1 MRGLFRALVGR
12 CPLCGSKGI
21 WRSFGQTVDRCPRCN
36 YLYDREEG
44 YWVGGLIVNIAF
56 AMALF
61 FLLFVGGMLVTWPE
75 VPWTTLLIVNLVAL
89 GLGPVLFYPL
99 SKTIWVWL
107 DVTFLHPL
115 DRPSE
120 RTPNTR

>member
-1 MRGLFRALVGR
+1 MRRLIRALAGR

-21 WRSFGQTVDRCPRCN
+21 WRSFGQTVDRCPGCG
-36 YLYDREEG
+36 YLYEREEG

-61 FLLFVGGMLVTWPE
+61 FLLFVGGMLLTWPD
-75 VPWTTLLIVNLVAL
+75 VPWTVLLIVNLV
-89 GLGPVLFYPL
+89 GLGVGPILFYPL

-107 DVTFLHPL
+107 DATFLHPL
-115 DRPSE
+115 DRSG
-120 RTPNTR
+120 RGTTLS

>member
-1 MRGLFRALVGR
+1 MRRLLRALLGR

-21 WRSFGQTVDRCPRCN
+21 WRSFGQTVERCPGCN

-56 AMALF
+56 AMGLF
-61 FLLFVGGMLVTWPE
+61 FVLFVGGMLITWPD
-75 VPWTTLLIVNLVAL
+75 VPWTALLIVNLVAL

-115 DRPSE
+115 DRRS
-120 RTPNTR
+120 RTG